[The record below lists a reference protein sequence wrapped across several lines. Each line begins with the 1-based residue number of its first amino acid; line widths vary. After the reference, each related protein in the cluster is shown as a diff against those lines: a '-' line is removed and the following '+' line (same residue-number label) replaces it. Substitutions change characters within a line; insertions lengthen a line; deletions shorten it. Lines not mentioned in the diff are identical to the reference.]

1 MKLEIN
7 SNEYEIII
15 VEENDERLL
24 IDDYI
29 HTGKIDYIKQEIYI
43 QNGLKPH
50 VLRYTLIHELTH
62 AVIGSYGLMQ
72 IVWNDEI
79 IADFIANNMCLIGN
93 LYNEILEKL
102 ISGELKYDQTGN

>member
-43 QNGLKPH
+43 QVVMTFL
-50 VLRYTLIHELTH
+50 LAIMQEL
-62 AVIGSYGLMQ
+62 
-72 IVWNDEI
+72 
-79 IADFIANNMCLIGN
+79 
-93 LYNEILEKL
+93 
-102 ISGELKYDQTGN
+102 